1 MGIDRLTWI
10 VAATTA
16 VACSPAERPAAG
28 REEAEPELP
37 GLELV
42 GEGVVST
49 DRNETF
55 PAEDPVDGT
64 LWFSVYDDSFG
75 AQTLMLARRGQ
86 DGWQTPEVAPFSG
99 TWGDRAPR
107 FSPDGTTL
115 YFTSDRPRT
124 PGGSAADMNIWQVQR
139 VGDGWGSP
147 EPVAA
152 PLNSEAEDIHTS
164 TTDYGTWLASN
175 RAGGLGRSDIYRVGS
190 DGALLHLPTPVNDEN
205 SQPDLWVSPDE
216 SWMILVITDHPSG
229 FGGDD
234 LYLSRWD
241 GSVWSTP
248 SNLGP
253 GVNSEEYEYGPTIS
267 ADGQYL
273 YFTSHR
279 GESADV
285 YRVLLSDVVN

>member
-1 MGIDRLTWI
+1 
-10 VAATTA
+10 
-16 VACSPAERPAAG
+16 
-28 REEAEPELP
+28 
-37 GLELV
+37 
-42 GEGVVST
+42 
-49 DRNETF
+49 
-55 PAEDPVDGT
+55 
-64 LWFSVYDDSFG
+64 
-75 AQTLMLARRGQ
+75 
-86 DGWQTPEVAPFSG
+86 
-99 TWGDRAPR
+99 
-107 FSPDGTTL
+107 
-115 YFTSDRPRT
+115 
-124 PGGSAADMNIWQVQR
+124 
-139 VGDGWGSP
+139 
-147 EPVAA
+147 
-152 PLNSEAEDIHTS
+152 
-164 TTDYGTWLASN
+164 
-175 RAGGLGRSDIYRVGS
+175 VGS